1 MKRPVNRPVKS
12 QGFTLLE
19 VLLALLILGMMSLM
33 IFGSFQSV
41 VETTTH
47 AERAMESLHHGEVVM
62 EQLIGSL
69 RSASFF
75 DSNPSVYTFQHER
88 GIGTPPDDMLSWVT
102 GTMSF
107 LPPRYPTRQGMNRLF
122 LSIEEIDGVRGL
134 AISAYPHLVDPDD
147 ILVAQVEPWMI
158 SPKVKGL
165 QVRFYDMTAEEWVD
179 EWEDERQIPQFV
191 EVTLFMEPL
200 EERGPYRE
208 LVRRVEVPVGRISR
222 ETRRGRR
229 PRDDQGEPAP
239 TGAQPGAP
247 GGAQP
252 RAPGPGGGRDRRQ
265 GNEPRMEIAPDRG
278 TGGRR

>member
-1 MKRPVNRPVKS
+1 MKRR
-12 QGFTLLE
+12 GFTLLE

-41 VETTTH
+41 VETTSH
-47 AERAMESLHHGEVVM
+47 AERAMDSLHHGEVVM
-62 EQLIGSL
+62 EQLVGSL

-75 DSNPSVYTFQHER
+75 DGNPGVYTFRHEP
-88 GIGTPPDDMLSWVT
+88 GIGNPPDDMLSWVT

-179 EWEDERQIPQFV
+179 EWEDERQIPQFL

-200 EERGPYRE
+200 EERGPHRE

-229 PRDDQGEPAP
+229 QRDDPGEAAPGTPAP
-239 TGAQPGAP
+239 GEQAP
-247 GGAQP
+247 GQARGEARDGA
-252 RAPGPGGGRDRRQ
+252 GDRR
-265 GNEPRMEIAPDRG
+265 RIEIPNPG